1 LPHKPILAASCFNY
15 DVCSDA
21 SVEAVFTAMPSPSPG
36 AASDGGGPA
45 CVEVPDGPSVVC
57 ALGVGQG
64 NDGGGGGYCSCG
76 KEFVYGK
83 GCGVGTAGQAKLA
96 QSVSSP

>member
-1 LPHKPILAASCFNY
+1 MLAALCFNY

-21 SVEAVFTAMPSPSPG
+21 SVETVFTGMPAPSPG
-36 AASDGGGPA
+36 AASDAGAPP
-45 CVEVPDGPSVVC
+45 CVELPDGASVVC
-57 ALGVGQG
+57 VLGTGQG

-76 KEFVYGK
+76 KGFEYGK